1 MDFCPIQDNW
11 FGSASTICKHC
22 LLLTL
27 NGYASFPAPYVQDY
41 DWTWLEML
49 NFYARLVTKKAWTR
63 KKTLFFK
70 AMEIRP
76 DFNCLC
82 KQIVF
87 LKIGYHY
94 KFNLTPHCSSNFAC
108 LIQFRWNIISHFPLS
123 KFKRCSIPSMPQIFR
138 FSYRSNS
145 NFPTYHRTKP
155 LVFLYGILIR
165 CLCRSFCV

>member
-1 MDFCPIQDNW
+1 MPHSQHHMYKIM
-11 FGSASTICKHC
+11 IEH
-22 LLLTL
+22 
-27 NGYASFPAPYVQDY
+27 
-41 DWTWLEML
+41 DWKCWIFMHDWW
-49 NFYARLVTKKAWTR
+49 RKKAWTR

-123 KFKRCSIPSMPQIFR
+123 KFKRWSIPSMRFQVFIQKQFKLFMSNLLQNQASCLFIRDPNQMPLQIILCIN
-138 FSYRSNS
+138 RS
-145 NFPTYHRTKP
+145 K
-155 LVFLYGILIR
+155 L
-165 CLCRSFCV
+165 